1 MAKAFQ
7 EISPQQLAQALQTDI
22 VKGLSTTEAKFR
34 NQRLGLNE
42 LSREKAENIWA
53 ILLRQINS
61 IIVWILAAAAIA
73 SFLMGDTVE
82 GFAVLAVIVI
92 NAATGFALEY
102 NARNS
107 MEALRKLDTTPARV
121 LRDGQIMEVNSE
133 SVTEGDILVL
143 EAGDLVPADANI
155 VLANQLEVDES
166 ALTGESLPST
176 KRVETSAADASL
188 GDQHNRLFKGTA
200 VTNGN
205 AKAIVTGIGKA
216 TELGKIATMV
226 HQAKRTATPLE
237 AKLDLLAKVLIWV
250 TIGLAMLFLVVGML
264 RGEDIKQ
271 LIETAVALAIA
282 AIPEGMSV
290 VATVA
295 LAYGML
301 RLAEKKVIVKRLSAV
316 ETLGGTN
323 VIFTDKT
330 GTMTQNKIEVQQLH
344 FPSGDLF
351 VNLRLGK
358 NGRELMELTGADSS
372 LSSSKEFELLART
385 GALANNAQ
393 LNSAEPD
400 RKQIGDPVEIALL
413 GFAESAGLDL
423 QAIGT
428 KYIRKAEEAFSSDT
442 RLMGTLHESE
452 GKYFVSLKG
461 AVEDVSE
468 LCFWKSDNERKEEL
482 GISEHMAAQG
492 LRTLAFAYRET
503 EQMPSEDFVREEKLS
518 YLGLIGFMDPPI
530 TDVAASLLACS
541 NAGIKVIMVTGDHPA
556 TSLNIARQVKL
567 VAPAEQLV
575 LTGRDLQTFDFSSE
589 ADQEKILRCQV
600 FARVNPAQKLDMI
613 DFYQKRGDIVGMT
626 GDGVND
632 APALKKS
639 DIGIAM
645 GLRGTAVAA
654 EAADMILQDDSFSS
668 IVRAIG
674 QGRVIFEN
682 IRKFIVFLLSCNM
695 SEIFVVTFAGFL
707 GVGNPLLPL
716 QILFINIITDVF
728 PALALGVGKENDRL
742 MHSPPRDPKKLVLKL
757 KDWYR
762 IAYYALVIT
771 ISVLGVFWYGT
782 IHLGLSYKEGNTVT
796 FFALSLAQLLH
807 VFNLYSSKAS
817 FFFNEITR
825 NKFIWH
831 SQILCILILLAT
843 YLAPFLR
850 KILSLQTLTLQS
862 FGLILIG
869 AVLPVLMIQ
878 LVRIIQRKRKSIKKH
893 FQINEYHS

>member
-7 EISPQQLAQALQTDI
+7 EISAQQLAERLHTDI
-22 VKGLSTTEAKFR
+22 EKGLSDAEAKSR
-34 NQRLGLNE
+34 YERVGPNE
-42 LSREKAENIWA
+42 LNREKPESIWM
-53 ILLRQINS
+53 ILLRQVNS
-61 IIVWILAAAAIA
+61 LIVWILAAASVV
-73 SFLMGDTVE
+73 SFLMGDAVE

-92 NAATGFALEY
+92 NAATGFILEY

-121 LRDGQIMEVNSE
+121 LREGKMREIPSE
-133 SVTEGDILVL
+133 NVTEGDILLL

-155 VLANQLEVDES
+155 VLANQLQVDES
-166 ALTGESLPST
+166 ALTGESVPSA
-176 KRVETSAADASL
+176 KRTEPSAGEATL

-205 AKAIVTGIGKA
+205 AKAIVTGIGQA

-237 AKLDLLAKVLIWV
+237 AKLDSLAKILIWITV
-250 TIGLAMLFLVVGML
+250 GLAMLFLVVGLL
-264 RGEDIKQ
+264 RGEDTKQ

-330 GTMTQNKIEVQQLH
+330 GTLTQNKIEVHQLH
-344 FPSGDLF
+344 FPAGDLS
-351 VNLRLGK
+351 VTLQSGK
-358 NGRELMELTGADSS
+358 GEREVMELAGADLH
-372 LSSSKEFELLART
+372 LSKSKEFELLTRV

-393 LNSAEPD
+393 LNSEESEK
-400 RKQIGDPVEIALL
+400 KQIGDPVEIALL
-413 GFAESAGLDL
+413 RFAEGTGIDL
-423 QAIGT
+423 QDFAS
-428 KYIRKAEEAFSSDT
+428 KYTRKAEEAFSSDT
-442 RLMGTLHESE
+442 RIMGTLHES
-452 GKYFVSLKG
+452 GGTYYISVKG
-461 AVEDVSE
+461 AVEEVSE
-468 LCFWKSDNERKEEL
+468 LCFWDSDAKRQEEL
-482 GISEHMAAQG
+482 QISERMAAEG
-492 LRTLAFAYRET
+492 LRTLAFAYRESRQ
-503 EQMPSEDFVREEKLS
+503 EPSGDFTKEEKLT
-518 YLGLIGFMDPPI
+518 YLGLIGFLDPPH
-530 TDVAASLLACS
+530 TEVTPALQACYDAA
-541 NAGIKVIMVTGDHPA
+541 IKVIMVTGDHPA

-567 VAPAEQLV
+567 VGPGQQVV
-575 LTGRDLQTFDFSSE
+575 LTGKDLQSFDFSSE
-589 ADQEKILRCQV
+589 ADQDKMLKCQV

-654 EAADMILQDDSFSS
+654 EAADMVLKDDSFSS

-707 GVGNPLLPL
+707 NVGNPLLPL

-728 PALALGVGKENDRL
+728 PALALGVGKENDKL
-742 MHSPPRDPKKLVLKL
+742 MHSPPRDPKKPILEM
-757 KDWYR
+757 KDWSR
-762 IAYYALVIT
+762 IVYYALAIT
-771 ISVLGVFWYGT
+771 VCVLGVFWYGT
-782 IHLGLSYKEGNTVT
+782 SQLGLNHKEGNTIT
-796 FFALSLAQLLH
+796 FYALSLAQLLH
-807 VFNLYSSKAS
+807 VFNLYSGTGR
-817 FFFNEITR
+817 FFRNEITS
-825 NKFIWH
+825 NKFIW
-831 SQILCILILLAT
+831 QAQGLCILILLAT
-843 YLAPFLR
+843 YHIPFL
-850 KILSLQTLTLQS
+850 KQVLSLQTLGMQS
-862 FGLILIG
+862 FWLILAGGI
-869 AVLPVLMIQ
+869 LPLLIINVGKWVAR
-878 LVRIIQRKRKSIKKH
+878 LVGRK
-893 FQINEYHS
+893 

>member
-1 MAKAFQ
+1 MAKAYQ
-7 EISPQQLAQALQTDI
+7 EISVQQLAETLQTD
-22 VKGLSTTEAKFR
+22 VARGLSTMEAKFR

-42 LSREKAENIWA
+42 LSREKPESIWA
-53 ILLRQINS
+53 ILLRQVNS
-61 IIVWILAAAAIA
+61 LIVWILAAAAIV

-92 NAATGFALEY
+92 NAATGFILEF
-102 NARNS
+102 NARES

-121 LRDGQIMEVNSE
+121 LRDGQIREILSE
-133 SVTEGDILVL
+133 DVTEGDILML

-155 VLANQLEVDES
+155 VQANQLEVDES
-166 ALTGESLPST
+166 TLTGESVPSAKST
-176 KRVETSAADASL
+176 EPSAADAPL
-188 GDQHNRLFKGTA
+188 GDQHNRLFKGTS

-205 AKAIVTGIGKA
+205 AKAIVTSIGQA
-216 TELGKIATMV
+216 TELGRIAAMV

-237 AKLDLLAKVLIWV
+237 AKLDALAKVLIWITV
-250 TIGLAMLFLVVGML
+250 GLAMLFLVVGLL
-264 RGEDIKQ
+264 RGEETKQ

-330 GTMTQNKIEVQQLH
+330 GTLTQNMIEVRQLH
-344 FPSGDLF
+344 FPAGDLF
-351 VNLRLGK
+351 VTLHPDK
-358 NGRELMELTGADSS
+358 DGREAMELTGDDLN
-372 LSSSKEFELLART
+372 LSSSKEFELLARV

-393 LNSAEPD
+393 LNSGESD
-400 RKQIGDPVEIALL
+400 RKQMGDPVEIALL
-413 GFAESAGLDL
+413 RFAEGSGIDL
-423 QAIGT
+423 QAFSSRYT
-428 KYIRKAEEAFSSDT
+428 RTAEEAFSSDT
-442 RLMGTLHESE
+442 RIMGTLHESV
-452 GKYFVSLKG
+452 GMHYISVKG
-461 AVEDVSE
+461 AVEEVSE
-468 LCFWKSDNERKEEL
+468 LCFWESDTKRQKELE
-482 GISEHMAAQG
+482 ISERMAAEG

-503 EQMPSEDFVREEKLS
+503 EQAPSGNFIKEEKLI
-518 YLGLIGFMDPPI
+518 YLGLIGFLDPPL
-530 TDVAASLLACS
+530 TEVTPALQACRS
-541 NAGIKVIMVTGDHPA
+541 AGIKVIMVTGDHPA
-556 TSLNIARQVKL
+556 TSLNIARQVEL
-567 VAPAEQLV
+567 VGHEEQLV
-575 LTGRDLQTFDFSSE
+575 LTGKELQSFDLSSKT
-589 ADQEKILRCQV
+589 DQDTILKCRV
-600 FARVNPAQKLDMI
+600 FARVSPAQKLNMI

-654 EAADMILQDDSFSS
+654 EAADMVLKDDSFSS

-707 GVGNPLLPL
+707 NVGNPLLPL

-728 PALALGVGKENDRL
+728 PALALGVGKENDKL
-742 MHSPPRDPKKLVLKL
+742 MHSPPRDPKKPVLEM
-757 KDWYR
+757 KDWKR
-762 IAYYALVIT
+762 IVYYALAIT

-782 IHLGLSYKEGNTVT
+782 SQLGLSHKEGNTVT
-796 FFALSLAQLLH
+796 FYALSLAQLLH
-807 VFNLYSSKAS
+807 VFNLYSGKSS
-817 FFFNEITR
+817 LLRNEITR
-825 NKFIWH
+825 NKFIWVALG
-831 SQILCILILLAT
+831 LCILILLAT
-843 YLAPFLR
+843 YFIPLL
-850 KILSLQTLTLQS
+850 KQVLSLQTLDVQS

-869 AVLPVLMIQ
+869 GTLPLG
-878 LVRIIQRKRKSIKKH
+878 IIQTSRILVTRI
-893 FQINEYHS
+893 

>member
-1 MAKAFQ
+1 MTKTFQ
-7 EISPQQLAQALQTDI
+7 EVSPQQLAQTLQTDI
-22 VKGLSTTEAKFR
+22 TKGLSSAEAESR

-42 LSREKAENIWA
+42 LSREKPESLLA

-61 IIVWILAAAAIA
+61 LIVWILAAASVV
-73 SFLMGDTVE
+73 SFIMGDTVE
-82 GFAVLAVIVI
+82 GFAVLAVIII
-92 NAATGFALEY
+92 NAATGFILEY
-102 NARNS
+102 NARES
-107 MEALRKLDTTPARV
+107 MEALRKLDMTPARV
-121 LRDGQIMEVNSE
+121 QRDGLIMEIHSE
-133 SVTEGDILVL
+133 NVTEGDILVL

-155 VLANQLEVDES
+155 VQSNQLEVDES
-166 ALTGESLPST
+166 ALTGESLPSA
-176 KRVETSAADASL
+176 KRVEPSAANASL

-200 VTNGN
+200 VTSGN
-205 AKAIVTGIGKA
+205 AKAIVTGIGQA

-237 AKLDLLAKVLIWV
+237 AKLDSLAKVLIWI
-250 TIGLAMLFLVVGML
+250 TIGLAMLFLVVGLL
-264 RGEDIKQ
+264 RGEQTKQ

-330 GTMTQNKIEVQQLH
+330 GTLTQNKIEVRQLH
-344 FPSGDLF
+344 FPAGDLL
-351 VNLRLGK
+351 VTLRPGK
-358 NGRELMELTGADSS
+358 NGREEMELAGEDLN
-372 LSSSKEFELLART
+372 LSSSKEFELLARV
-385 GALANNAQ
+385 GVLANNAQ
-393 LNSAEPD
+393 LNSVESD
-400 RKQIGDPVEIALL
+400 SKQIGDPVEIALL
-413 GFAESAGLDL
+413 RFAEGAGIDL
-423 QAIGT
+423 QAFGS

-442 RLMGTLHESE
+442 RIMGTLHESE
-452 GKYFVSLKG
+452 GTYYVSVKG
-461 AVEDVSE
+461 AVEEVCELCHWESDSKRQEELEISE
-468 LCFWKSDNERKEEL
+468 L
-482 GISEHMAAQG
+482 MAAQG
-492 LRTLAFAYRET
+492 LRTLAFAYHDTGRI
-503 EQMPSEDFVREEKLS
+503 PSEDFTREEKLT
-518 YLGLIGFMDPPI
+518 YLGLIGFLDPPL
-530 TDVAASLLACS
+530 TEVTPALQACG

-556 TSLNIARQVKL
+556 TSLNIARQVEL
-567 VAPAEQLV
+567 VGPGELLV
-575 LTGRDLQTFDFSSE
+575 LTGKDLQAFDFSSE
-589 ADQEKILRCQV
+589 TDRDKILRCQV

-654 EAADMILQDDSFSS
+654 EAADMILKDDSFSS

-728 PALALGVGKENDRL
+728 PALALGVGKENHKL
-742 MHSPPRDPKKLVLKL
+742 MHSPPRDPKKPVLEM
-757 KDWYR
+757 KDWRR
-762 IAYYALVIT
+762 IVYYALVIT
-771 ISVLGVFWYGT
+771 VCVLGVFWYGT
-782 IHLGLSYKEGNTVT
+782 SQLGLSQMEGNTVT
-796 FFALSLAQLLH
+796 FYTLSLAQLLH
-807 VFNLYSSKAS
+807 VFNLYSSKGS
-817 FFFNEITR
+817 FFYNEITR
-825 NKFIWH
+825 NKFIW
-831 SQILCILILLAT
+831 QAQGLCILILLST
-843 YLAPFLR
+843 YFIPFL
-850 KILSLQTLTLQS
+850 KQVLSLHTLDMQS
-862 FGLILIG
+862 FGLIMIG
-869 AVLPVLMIQ
+869 GILPLG
-878 LVRIIQRKRKSIKKH
+878 IIQIARMSYSRILG
-893 FQINEYHS
+893 

>member
-1 MAKAFQ
+1 MSKAFP
-7 EISPQQLAQALQTDI
+7 EISPQQLARTLQTDI
-22 VKGLSTTEAKFR
+22 AKGLSSAEAESR

-42 LSREKAENIWA
+42 LSREKPESLWVL
-53 ILLRQINS
+53 LLRQINS
-61 IIVWILAAAAIA
+61 LIVWILAAASVV

-82 GFAVLAVIVI
+82 GFAVLAVIII
-92 NAATGFALEY
+92 NAATGFILEY
-102 NARNS
+102 NARES

-121 LRDGQIMEVNSE
+121 QRDGLIMEIHSE
-133 SVTEGDILVL
+133 NVTEGDVLVL

-155 VLANQLEVDES
+155 VQSNQLEVDES
-166 ALTGESLPST
+166 ALTGESLPSA
-176 KRVETSAADASL
+176 KRVEPSAADAPL

-200 VTNGN
+200 VTSGN
-205 AKAIVTGIGKA
+205 AKAIVTGIGQA

-237 AKLDLLAKVLIWV
+237 AKLDSLAKVLIWI
-250 TIGLAMLFLVVGML
+250 TIGLAMLFLVVGLL
-264 RGEDIKQ
+264 RGEQTKQ

-330 GTMTQNKIEVQQLH
+330 GTLTQNKIEVRQLH
-344 FPSGDLF
+344 FPAGDLL
-351 VNLRLGK
+351 VTLRPGK
-358 NGRELMELTGADSS
+358 NGREEMELAGEDLN
-372 LSSSKEFELLART
+372 LSSSKEFELLARA

-393 LNSAEPD
+393 LNSVEPD

-413 GFAESAGLDL
+413 RFAEGAGIYL
-423 QAIGT
+423 QAFGS
-428 KYIRKAEEAFSSDT
+428 KYIRKAEQAFSSDT
-442 RLMGTLHESE
+442 RIMGTLHESE
-452 GKYFVSLKG
+452 GTYYVSVKG
-461 AVEDVSE
+461 AVEEVCE
-468 LCFWKSDNERKEEL
+468 LCHWESDSKRQEEL
-482 GISEHMAAQG
+482 EISERMAAEG
-492 LRTLAFAYRET
+492 LRTLAFAYRESG
-503 EQMPSEDFVREEKLS
+503 QIPAEDFTREEKLA
-518 YLGLIGFMDPPI
+518 YLGLIGFLDPPL
-530 TDVAASLLACS
+530 TEVSPALRACS

-556 TSLNIARQVKL
+556 TSLNIARQVEL
-567 VAPAEQLV
+567 VGPDEQIV
-575 LTGRDLQTFDFSSE
+575 LTGKDLQAFDFSSE
-589 ADQEKILRCQV
+589 TDRDKILRCQV

-654 EAADMILQDDSFSS
+654 EAADMILKDDSFSS

-728 PALALGVGKENDRL
+728 PALALGVGKENNKL
-742 MHSPPRDPKKLVLKL
+742 MHSPPRDPKKPVLEM
-757 KDWYR
+757 KDWRR
-762 IAYYALVIT
+762 IVYYALVIT
-771 ISVLGVFWYGT
+771 ICVLGVFWYGT
-782 IHLGLSYKEGNTVT
+782 SQLGLSQMEGNTVT
-796 FFALSLAQLLH
+796 FYTLSLAQLLH
-807 VFNLYSSKAS
+807 VFNLYSSKGS
-817 FFFNEITR
+817 FFYNEITR
-825 NKFIWH
+825 NKFIW
-831 SQILCILILLAT
+831 QAQGLCILILAAT
-843 YLAPFLR
+843 YFIPLL
-850 KILSLQTLTLQS
+850 KQVLSLHTLDIQS
-862 FGLILIG
+862 FILVLIG
-869 AVLPVLMIQ
+869 AILPLILSQSARVISSYL
-878 LVRIIQRKRKSIKKH
+878 
-893 FQINEYHS
+893 

>member
-1 MAKAFQ
+1 MTKTFQ
-7 EISPQQLAQALQTDI
+7 EVSPQQLAQTLQTDI
-22 VKGLSTTEAKFR
+22 EKGLSSAEAESR
-34 NQRLGLNE
+34 NQRLGRNE
-42 LSREKAENIWA
+42 LSREKPESLWA

-61 IIVWILAAAAIA
+61 LIVWILATASVV

-92 NAATGFALEY
+92 NAATGFILEY
-102 NARNS
+102 NARES

-121 LRDGQIMEVNSE
+121 QRDGLIMEIHSE
-133 SVTEGDILVL
+133 NVTEGDILVL

-155 VLANQLEVDES
+155 VQSNQLEVDES
-166 ALTGESLPST
+166 ALTGESLPSA
-176 KRVETSAADASL
+176 KRVEPSAADAPL

-200 VTNGN
+200 VTSGN
-205 AKAIVTGIGKA
+205 AKAIVTGIGQA

-237 AKLDLLAKVLIWV
+237 AKLDSLAKVLIWI
-250 TIGLAMLFLVVGML
+250 TIGLAMLFLVVGLL
-264 RGEDIKQ
+264 RGEQTKQ

-330 GTMTQNKIEVQQLH
+330 GTLTQNKIEVQQLH
-344 FPSGDLF
+344 FPAGDLL
-351 VNLRLGK
+351 VTLRPGK
-358 NGRELMELTGADSS
+358 NGREEMELAGEDLN
-372 LSSSKEFELLART
+372 LSSSKEFELLARV

-393 LNSAEPD
+393 LNSGEPD
-400 RKQIGDPVEIALL
+400 SKQIGDPVEIALL
-413 GFAESAGLDL
+413 RFAEGAGIDL
-423 QAIGT
+423 HAFSS
-428 KYIRKAEEAFSSDT
+428 KYIRKAEQAFSSDT
-442 RLMGTLHESE
+442 RIMGTLHESE
-452 GKYFVSLKG
+452 GTYYVSVKG
-461 AVEDVSE
+461 AVEEVCELCHWESDSKRQEDLAISE
-468 LCFWKSDNERKEEL
+468 L
-482 GISEHMAAQG
+482 MAAQG
-492 LRTLAFAYRET
+492 LRTLAFAYRESG
-503 EQMPSEDFVREEKLS
+503 QIPAEDFTREEKLA
-518 YLGLIGFMDPPI
+518 YLGLIGFLDPPL
-530 TDVAASLLACS
+530 TEVTPALQACS

-556 TSLNIARQVKL
+556 TSLNIARQVEL
-567 VAPAEQLV
+567 VGPDEQLV
-575 LTGRDLQTFDFSSE
+575 LTGKDLQAFDFSSE
-589 ADQEKILRCQV
+589 TDRDKILRCQV

-654 EAADMILQDDSFSS
+654 EAADMILKDDSFSS
-668 IVRAIG
+668 IVKAIG

-728 PALALGVGKENDRL
+728 PALALGVGKENNKL
-742 MHSPPRDPKKLVLKL
+742 MHSPPRDPKKPVLEM
-757 KDWYR
+757 KDWRR
-762 IAYYALVIT
+762 IVYYALVIT
-771 ISVLGVFWYGT
+771 VCVLGVFWYGT
-782 IHLGLSYKEGNTVT
+782 SQLGLNQMEGNTVT
-796 FFALSLAQLLH
+796 FYTLSLAQLLH
-807 VFNLYSSKAS
+807 VFNLYSSKGS
-817 FFFNEITR
+817 FFYNEITR
-825 NKFIWH
+825 NKFIW
-831 SQILCILILLAT
+831 QAQGLCILILLST
-843 YLAPFLR
+843 YFIPLL
-850 KILSLQTLTLQS
+850 KQVLSLHTLDIQS
-862 FGLILIG
+862 FILVLIG
-869 AVLPVLMIQ
+869 AILPLLLSQSARMISSY
-878 LVRIIQRKRKSIKKH
+878 L
-893 FQINEYHS
+893 

>member
-1 MAKAFQ
+1 MTKTFQ
-7 EISPQQLAQALQTDI
+7 EVSPQQLAQTLQTDI
-22 VKGLSTTEAKFR
+22 AKGLSSTEANSR

-42 LSREKAENIWA
+42 LSREKPESLWS
-53 ILLRQINS
+53 ILLRQVNS
-61 IIVWILAAAAIA
+61 LIVWILAAAAVA

-92 NAATGFALEY
+92 NAATGFILEY
-102 NARNS
+102 NARES

-121 LRDGQIMEVNSE
+121 QRDGQIMEIHSE
-133 SVTEGDILVL
+133 LVTEGDVLVL

-155 VLANQLEVDES
+155 VQSNQLEVDES
-166 ALTGESLPST
+166 ALTGESLPSA
-176 KRVETSAADASL
+176 KRVEPSAADAPL

-205 AKAIVTGIGKA
+205 AKAIVTGIGQA

-237 AKLDLLAKVLIWV
+237 AKLDSLSKVLIWI
-250 TIGLAMLFLVVGML
+250 TIGLAILFLVVGLL
-264 RGEDIKQ
+264 RGEQTKQ

-330 GTMTQNKIEVQQLH
+330 GTLTQNKIEVRQLH
-344 FPSGDLF
+344 FPAGDLL
-351 VNLRLGK
+351 VTLRPGK
-358 NGRELMELTGADSS
+358 NGREEMELAGEDLN
-372 LSSSKEFELLART
+372 LSSSEEFKILARA

-393 LNSAEPD
+393 LNSGESD

-413 GFAESAGLDL
+413 RFAEGAGIDL
-423 QAIGT
+423 QAFGK
-428 KYIRKAEEAFSSDT
+428 KYIRKAEEAFNSDT
-442 RLMGTLHESE
+442 RIMGTLHESA
-452 GKYFVSLKG
+452 GTYYVSVKG
-461 AVEDVSE
+461 AVEEVCE
-468 LCFWKSDNERKEEL
+468 LCNWESDSKRQEEL
-482 GISEHMAAQG
+482 DISQRMAAQG
-492 LRTLAFAYRET
+492 LRTLAFAYRDT
-503 EQMPSEDFVREEKLS
+503 GRIPSEDFTREEKLT
-518 YLGLIGFMDPPI
+518 YLGLIGFLDPPL
-530 TDVAASLLACS
+530 TEVTPALQACS

-556 TSLNIARQVKL
+556 TSLNIARQVEL
-567 VAPAEQLV
+567 VGPEDQLV
-575 LTGRDLQTFDFSSE
+575 LTGKDLQAFDFSSE
-589 ADQEKILRCQV
+589 TDRDKILRCQV

-654 EAADMILQDDSFSS
+654 EAADMILKDDSFSS

-728 PALALGVGKENDRL
+728 PALALGVGKENHKL
-742 MHSPPRDPKKLVLKL
+742 MHSPPRDPKKPVLEM
-757 KDWYR
+757 KDWRR
-762 IAYYALVIT
+762 IVYYAMVIT
-771 ISVLGVFWYGT
+771 ICVLGVFWYGT
-782 IHLGLSYKEGNTVT
+782 SQLGLSHKEGSTVT
-796 FFALSLAQLLH
+796 FYALSLAQLLH
-807 VFNLYSSKAS
+807 VFNLYSGRGR
-817 FFFNEITR
+817 FFHNEITR
-825 NKFIWH
+825 NKFIWLA
-831 SQILCILILLAT
+831 QGLCILILVAT
-843 YLAPFLR
+843 YFIPFLR
-850 KILSLQTLTLQS
+850 QVLALQTLDIRSFALVLVGAILPLMFTQSARTAYLTLR
-862 FGLILIG
+862 FK
-869 AVLPVLMIQ
+869 A
-878 LVRIIQRKRKSIKKH
+878 
-893 FQINEYHS
+893 